1 MFPYHLDLW
10 HQWNFQVLADD
21 VAVWSI
27 TFVCSVVLVPLA
39 DNELWSGHP
48 PACIFNL
55 TEIENLYIVTSNLGY
70 VDFGE

>member
-1 MFPYHLDLW
+1 MWLYDL
-10 HQWNFQVLADD
+10 F
-21 VAVWSI
+21 